1 MPKPS
6 FALTRTTISLTVVFL
21 AALNFPRL
29 VSAQDYSIPFYT
41 DVPSLI
47 TGGMLN
53 QMTLD
58 ASLRNQEPTNSTEEQ
73 SGNEASGTEEQEAQP
88 AVNAS
93 STVLAPRSPTF
104 PAKLALSYPPEQRP
118 QAQQLFTDL
127 LTGFGQIE
135 EQFDLPQRDFAT
147 AVAGFIAGSWM
158 AYHNTSF
165 PDQNFKP
172 MVSQLR
178 EIISRD
184 PQFASA
190 TSADKQETYEQLA
203 ILGMFMATNQMALQ
217 QNPDPVLQAKMQ
229 QAAQGYLEQFLN
241 VDADRL
247 QIGPDGI
254 VIR

>member
-1 MPKPS
+1 MSKNS
-6 FALTRTTISLTVVFL
+6 FPLTRTVISFTVTFL
-21 AALNFPRL
+21 LALSFPRL
-29 VSAQDYSIPFYT
+29 VSAQYHIPVYT

-53 QMTLD
+53 QMNLNMMEQAIGTDQSDSD
-58 ASLRNQEPTNSTEEQ
+58 APETGVQDAQ
-73 SGNEASGTEEQEAQP
+73 S
-88 AVNAS
+88 AVIPSN
-93 STVLAPRSPTF
+93 TVLRMTAPTF
-104 PAKLALSYPPEQRP
+104 PAKLALTYPPDQRL

-127 LTGFGQIE
+127 LTGFGRIE
-135 EQFDLPQRDFAT
+135 EQFGLPQRDVAA

-165 PDQNFKP
+165 PDQNFSP
-172 MVSQLR
+172 LVAQIR

-190 TSADKQETYEQLA
+190 TSVDKQETYEQLA

-217 QNPDPVLQAKMQ
+217 QNPDPVLQANMQ
-229 QAAQGYLEQFLN
+229 QAAKGYLEKFLG
-241 VDADRL
+241 VDADRV
-247 QIGPDGI
+247 QISSDGL